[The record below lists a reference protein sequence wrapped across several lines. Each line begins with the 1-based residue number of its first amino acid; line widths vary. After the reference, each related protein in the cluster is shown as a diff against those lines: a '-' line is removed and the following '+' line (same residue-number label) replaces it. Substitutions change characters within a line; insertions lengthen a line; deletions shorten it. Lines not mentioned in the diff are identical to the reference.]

1 MATGTGSPTMY
12 LGVTVED
19 ERPDT
24 TVPVSIGFTSLGTGA
39 GTLQVAQS
47 SQALN
52 MPADQTAINNLSW
65 QTAVNEYG
73 QTPEDTGLSGSVS
86 YATAIS
92 NVTASGATYNSRR
105 AYAESINELFF
116 AYNFTQTRGTTMYY
130 YARRSGAPT
139 TTNGAPSPLTE
150 RVPVRRT
157 ISIVASSMNDGAD
170 GIAGNTDDRMTAN
183 VSNTS
188 IIGGLT
194 DNATTTTYYC
204 ASESPAEPNFRDSGG
219 SGSGTSSPPTL
230 SSPYIGWQTS
240 GTFSTLLPGR
250 NYFFWVM
257 GRTNNNPGLDGT
269 VISEAFRLDIIQQ
282 AGGAGQDAYG
292 YRVKDSSGAERVSGL
307 TRFPRFVD
315 IIEAVIPASP
325 GYYETPNSYTG
336 ISLTDDT
343 WTILLERSCDNWIT
357 NLNMTLSI
365 VNNKVRVTPSVTAP
379 TISSSSRPFPP
390 NANNTKQFKL
400 YILKQ

>member
-47 SQALN
+47 SVSYSSGSG
-52 MPADQTAINNLSW
+52 DQTAVDNLSW

-73 QTPEDTGLSGSVS
+73 QTPEDIGLSGSVS

-92 NVTASGATYNSRR
+92 NVTAGGATYDSRKT
-105 AYAESINELFF
+105 YAESINELFF

-139 TTNGAPSPLTE
+139 TTNGAPHPLTE

-157 ISIVASSMNDGAD
+157 ISIVASSMNTGALSD
-170 GIAGNTDDRMTAN
+170 KMIAN

-188 IIGGLT
+188 IIGGVT

-240 GTFSTLLPGR
+240 GTFSTLFPGR

-269 VISEAFRLDIIQQ
+269 VISEPFRLDVVQQ

-292 YRVKDSSGAERVSGL
+292 YRVKDTSGVERVSGL

-379 TISSSSRPFPP
+379 TISGQPFTP

>member
-73 QTPEDTGLSGSVS
+73 QTPEDTGLSASVS

-92 NVTASGATYNSRR
+92 NVTAGGATYNSRR

-130 YARRSGAPT
+130 YTRRSGAPT

-157 ISIVASSMNDGAD
+157 ISIVASSMNTGALSD
-170 GIAGNTDDRMTAN
+170 KMIAN

-188 IIGGLT
+188 IIGGVT

-204 ASESPAEPNFRDSGG
+204 ASESPAEPNFRDSGN
-219 SGSGTSSPPTL
+219 SGDGTSSPPTL
-230 SSPYIGWQTS
+230 SGDYIGWQTS
-240 GTFSTLLPGR
+240 GTFSTLIPGR

-269 VISEAFRLDIIQQ
+269 VISEPFRLDVIQQ
-282 AGGAGQDAYG
+282 AGGAGKNAYG

-315 IIEAVIPASP
+315 IIEGVVSSVG

-343 WTILLERSCDNWIT
+343 WTIMLERACDDWIT
-357 NLNMTLSI
+357 NQNLVLSI
-365 VNNKVRVTPSVTAP
+365 VNSKVRVTHTVTAP
-379 TISSSSRPFPP
+379 TISSSSRPFPE
-390 NANNTKQFKL
+390 NQSASRQFKL

>member
-73 QTPEDTGLSGSVS
+73 QTPEDTGLSASVS

-92 NVTASGATYNSRR
+92 NVTAGGATYNSRR

-130 YARRSGAPT
+130 YARRSGAST
-139 TTNGAPSPLTE
+139 TTNGAPHPLTE

-157 ISIVASSMNDGAD
+157 ISIIASSMNTGALSD
-170 GIAGNTDDRMTAN
+170 KMIAN

-188 IIGGLT
+188 IIGGVT

-204 ASESPAEPNFRDSGG
+204 ASESPVEPNFRDSGG

-240 GTFSTLLPGR
+240 GTFSTLFPGR

-269 VISEAFRLDIIQQ
+269 VISEPFRLDIIQQ
-282 AGGAGQDAYG
+282 AGGAGKDAYG
-292 YRVKDSSGAERVSGL
+292 YRVKDTSGVERMSGL

-315 IIEAVIPASP
+315 IIEGTVPNT
-325 GYYETPNSYTG
+325 GVYETPSTYPG
-336 ISLTDDT
+336 ISLSDDT
-343 WTILLERSCDNWIT
+343 WTVLLERACDNWIT
-357 NLNMTLSI
+357 NVNLVPSI
-365 VNNKVRVTPSVTAP
+365 VNNKVRVTKSVTAP
-379 TISSSSRPFPP
+379 TISASSQPFTP
-390 NANNTKQFKL
+390 NENNTKQFKL